1 MERSVNTLSAVKGLR
16 ESICESSIF
25 QNFFLRVLFKIE
37 YEDVVEIEAKHEAQE
52 ELEINLEDLENEF
65 MIDEKESES
74 DCGIADSRYE
84 SDSDNHAKVTSYSIT
99 RIEINTLDGTKDVHH
114 ILSLFIHFKSFF
126 SS

>member
-16 ESICESSIF
+16 EYICESSIF

-37 YEDVVEIEAKHEAQE
+37 YEDVVEIEAEHEAQE

-74 DCGIADSRYE
+74 DCGIADS
-84 SDSDNHAKVTSYSIT
+84 
-99 RIEINTLDGTKDVHH
+99 
-114 ILSLFIHFKSFF
+114 LSHSL
-126 SS
+126 